1 MKKLLLL
8 SVVFLAAC
16 SQQSDISDLQE
27 FVATTTN
34 KPKGRIQPLPEFKP
48 YSAFV
53 YSASALRSPFESP
66 ALFEEL
72 SRNVASNVNAPNA
85 NRPKQPLERYQ
96 LSELTLVGTLAK
108 DADGLLKALIKTESG
123 NVHVAQLGEYL
134 GKNNGRIITINESKI
149 EIVEVVPNGSGG
161 WITRPQTL
169 GLDQAAGGE

>member
-1 MKKLLLL
+1 MKQLLLL
-8 SVVFLAAC
+8 SLILLTAC
-16 SQQSDISDLQE
+16 SQQSDIADLQE
-27 FVATTTN
+27 FVAKTTN

-72 SRNVASNVNAPNA
+72 SRKVASSVNAPNE

-108 DADGLLKALIKTESG
+108 DDDGILKALIKTGTG

-134 GKNNGRIITINESKI
+134 GKNNGRIITINESKV

-161 WITRPQTL
+161 WITRPQSL
-169 GLDQAAGGE
+169 GLDQAAGDE